1 MIEDTE
7 LREKIN
13 KEWGSLRD
21 GHSINIWKISK
32 KKYCNN
38 NNSIDNLI
46 INNNKN
52 NNNNTNYKEKNESI
66 SMKKS
71 KLKITQ

>member
-21 GHSINIWKISK
+21 GHSINIWKVFLKNLKDWKESAPQKNSSLNK
-32 KKYCNN
+32 K
-38 NNSIDNLI
+38 
-46 INNNKN
+46 
-52 NNNNTNYKEKNESI
+52 
-66 SMKKS
+66 
-71 KLKITQ
+71 